1 MQLYGSFTS
10 PFVRHCC
17 IALLESQLDCEFIET
32 DAVASAKLS
41 PTKRVPYLMDG
52 KTCLSDSMSIV
63 KYLRAKSGSA
73 YLSDVMDLELYCMA
87 NSALDASA
95 NVFFM
100 KRFDDIDT
108 VKSSYLTRQSDRVK
122 SILVEL
128 NELELSEK
136 APYSDS
142 ELRLACFLDW
152 GNYRKRISLDGLSKL
167 QTFLDNIQAYPPF
180 KATKPPAEA

>member
-1 MQLYGSFTS
+1 MILLTS
-10 PFVRHCC
+10 PFVHHCR

-41 PTKRVPYLMDG
+41 PTKRVPYLIDG
-52 KTCLSDSMSIV
+52 KICLSDSMSII
-63 KYLRAKSGSA
+63 KYLRDKSGHV
-73 YLSDVMDLELYCMA
+73 YFSDVMELELYCLA
-87 NSALDASA
+87 NSALDAAA

-108 VKSSYLTRQSDRVK
+108 VQSSYLTRQSDRVQ

-128 NELELSEK
+128 NELKLSAE
-136 APYSDS
+136 APYNDG

-167 QTFLDNIQAYPPF
+167 QAFLDNIQGYPAF
-180 KATKPPAEA
+180 KITKPPVEV